1 MIPQIAQAAGN
12 VASAGLGLLMEGHN
26 DRRQYNQ
33 QKKLQEL
40 QIAGQKEMGRYN
52 QGLALDMWDKT
63 NYEAQRKHMEAAGL
77 NIGLMYGSAGQGGST
92 QTPTGNVSGGSA
104 EGQKG
109 EVGMGLQ
116 IGMQMAMQE
125 AQIELTK
132 AQTEKTKVEAEKTA
146 GVDTQK
152 TGQEI
157 KNLEVQS
164 VILNH
169 EEKIKEIAARV
180 QKGTE
185 EEQLEEL
192 KNQNDKAAAEARSA
206 AVKAGVD
213 QATQNETIR
222 QIKTATI
229 EQQIR
234 IAAAKAGVINI
245 QTQTAATQKG
255 IQQMA
260 ATINNMTFD
269 QRMQWEK
276 WGQAE
281 KERWIKE
288 KQLEL
293 NKQGIEFNTGGAA
306 ETKRWAEIIT
316 DIMKVIP
323 K

>member
-1 MIPQIAQAAGN
+1 MSMAIGQAASNIAG
-12 VASAGLGLLMEGHN
+12 AGLGLLLEGHN
-26 DRRQYNQ
+26 DRRQYFQ

-52 QGLALDMWDKT
+52 QGLALDMWNKT
-63 NYEAQRKHMEAAGL
+63 NYEAQRRHMEAAGL
-77 NIGLMYGSAGQGGST
+77 NVGLMYGTAGQGGST
-92 QTPTGNVSGGSA
+92 QTPTGSVSGGSA

-109 EVGMGLQ
+109 EIGMGLQ
-116 IGMQMAMQE
+116 LGMQTAMQQ

-132 AQTEKTKVEAEKTA
+132 AQTEKTNVEAEKIA
-146 GVDTQK
+146 GVDTRK

-192 KNQNDKAAAEARSA
+192 KNQNDKTAAEARSA
-206 AVKAGVD
+206 AIKAGVD
-213 QATQNETIR
+213 QATQNEAVKQIR
-222 QIKTATI
+222 AKTI
-229 EQQIR
+229 EQQLN
-234 IAAAKAGVINI
+234 IAATKAGIINV

-255 IQQMA
+255 IEQMA
-260 ATINNMTFD
+260 ATINNMTFE

-293 NKQGIEFNTGGAA
+293 NKQGVEFNTGGAA
-306 ETKRWAEIIT
+306 ETKRWTEVIT
-316 DIMKVIP
+316 DIMKVLP